1 MAIILYEIIIN
12 AKKTIKKCY
21 DITVMDKREKQINSK
36 VVYDGKVIHVTKD
49 DVMCPNGMT
58 SLREIVHH
66 RGGVTI
72 LYQVD
77 NKFILERQFRYA
89 LDEEIIEMPAGKL
102 EEGETPLEAAKREL
116 LEETGYRPL
125 EMVHLG
131 DSYPTP
137 GYSSE
142 VIHLYYCPKAVKEE
156 RHLDKDENIDLLYL
170 TLDEIEK
177 LIADNTIKDS
187 KTVAAIYLYKAKI
200 KEKVDQCPPFLL
212 YWSEAAFVSTTPWA
226 EIVTW

>member
-1 MAIILYEIIIN
+1 MAIILYEIINN

-21 DITVMDKREKQINSK
+21 DITVMGKSEKKIKSEI
-36 VVYDGKVIHVTKD
+36 VYDGKVIRVTKD
-49 DVMCPNGMT
+49 DVKCPNGMT

-66 RGGVTI
+66 RGGVAI
-72 LYQVD
+72 LFQVD
-77 NKFILERQFRYA
+77 NKFIFEKQFRYA
-89 LDEEIIEMPAGKL
+89 LNEEIIEMPAGKL

-125 EMVHLG
+125 EMIHLG

-156 RHLDKDENIDLLYL
+156 RHLDNDENIDLLYL
-170 TLDEIEK
+170 SLAEIEK

-187 KTVAAIYLYKAKI
+187 KTVAAIHLYRSKI
-200 KEKVDQCPPFLL
+200 LKER
-212 YWSEAAFVSTTPWA
+212 
-226 EIVTW
+226 